1 MTQKNKNI
9 LAGALALGYAAYV
22 WYKVRSSRAPENAE
36 EAEGADGVGAVSNVK
51 YIVYFDPGYSD
62 TNFVWLHDRYGLQ
75 NNSNH
80 ATRYD
85 THKEAQK
92 RAQEMYD
99 DRYSYS
105 YKGFKVI
112 EIKDHDEKRVQ
123 EAIDYLLAHDDK
135 FRYSILSRMQM
146 DCEYYLGNGNRHGQ
160 YLWMSMDPQGHI
172 DVMRALWDSFDEKPE
187 WLTREKIDWY
197 ADQMGVE

>member
-1 MTQKNKNI
+1 MKQGSKI
-9 LAGALALGYAAYV
+9 ALIAAGVAAAFACI
-22 WYKVRSSRAPENAE
+22 KKK
-36 EAEGADGVGAVSNVK
+36 GVSGIGSLSDIK
-51 YIVYFDPGYSD
+51 YIVYFDPGWRD
-62 TNFVWLHDRYGLQ
+62 TNFVWLHDRWGLQ
-75 NNSNH
+75 NDRNH

-85 THKEAQK
+85 TYEEAQM
-92 RAQEMYD
+92 RAQEFWD
-99 DRYSYS
+99 DRYAGSYN
-105 YKGFKVI
+105 GFKVM
-112 EIKDHDEKRVQ
+112 EIKDHDEKRVKR
-123 EAIDYLLAHDDK
+123 AIDELLRHDDR
-135 FRYSILSRMQM
+135 FRYSMLDRMRM